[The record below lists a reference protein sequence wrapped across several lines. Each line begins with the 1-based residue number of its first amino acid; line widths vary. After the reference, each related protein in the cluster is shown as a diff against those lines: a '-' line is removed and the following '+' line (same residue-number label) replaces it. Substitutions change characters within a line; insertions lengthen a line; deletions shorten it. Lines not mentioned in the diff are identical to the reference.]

1 MNASTARLPH
11 RALAVALS
19 VLAATTATAL
29 LAKDNQSTTS
39 SAAPVDIANPL
50 VGTASLDNQALLGN
64 APPPGEPTYT
74 GMTTPGASL
83 PQSATEAA
91 PVNINADL
99 GFATGVPVA
108 YDYRRPVMFGFTGGG
123 STYGARGAPMVMP
136 VVGDWTVPPDYAT
149 SYYDKATEKASP
161 GYYTVDLAT
170 FHTKVELTATQW
182 TSLMRFTFPE
192 SHRSNVV
199 VNLRRA
205 GGDVEVVGDRIIRGV
220 ATAGRRDRD
229 ADGPFFVAEF
239 SRPFASFGSFHSD
252 VTHTGEGLGHEDVQ
266 AGRRTVSGDYAGA
279 YVTFDTKGGDQVV
292 VRIAHGH
299 SAQEAEQR
307 LRAQDSDADFDR
319 VHAKA
324 RAKWAELFDRVEVTG
339 GTPKQREL
347 FYSTLYHSFASPR
360 MIARKGEHYT
370 DAEGHDQVADYDHY
384 GPVPFWDTG
393 RNQITLLMLLAPS
406 VVQDIMRSE
415 LDRARERG
423 YMNTSFH
430 GDHAVFLYDGAMQR
444 GIPFDYAAAYDALRK
459 NATDPKGPRGYLAE
473 YVKNGWISDIVPP
486 GNPSPPYAGGKAGVA
501 TTLEYAWDDHALAD
515 MAHRLGKNDDAAIFL
530 RRAANYRN
538 VFDPSVGFF
547 RGRTE
552 DGKWISPFDPA
563 EPYYN
568 FMMKE
573 ASGWSTL
580 WLVPHDVQ
588 GLVNLL
594 GGRDAFNAKLDMFF
608 STPYQ
613 PKGICRDC
621 TGVIG
626 QYVQGNQPDQQ
637 AAYLYAWSGQ
647 PWKTQVLTRRILADL
662 YGSDAT
668 GYGYPGMD
676 DQGSTSSWYV
686 LSAMGFYPVD
696 PSRPEYIIG
705 SPIFDRV
712 RLRLGNGKVFEIVA
726 RNNSARNM
734 YIQSATLDGKPWN
747 KPWFSHADIENGAT
761 LILTMGP
768 EPSKT
773 WGTDPHDAPPSM
785 STGGTAGTAA
795 APTPEQ
801 ATTWSG
807 KKAPLATPWT
817 AEVSP
822 DNALPEYPRPQ
833 LARPSLEHPQWMSLN
848 GLWQYTAADEQT
860 APPFG
865 KSLKDRVLVPYPVE
879 SVLSGVQQHADFMFY
894 RRLVDVPASFT
905 ANGQRV
911 RLNFG
916 AVAQDAT
923 VYVNGSEVARH
934 KGGYTSFGADITKAL
949 RAGGPQEIVVAVHAP
964 VDAVNVMVGKQR
976 LKPDGIFY
984 TAASGIWQSVWLE
997 PVPATSLAQLDFI
1010 PTRSLDAFTVDSK
1023 LHGGNTGATLH
1034 VTAYADGKPAGEAS
1048 GPAGKP
1054 LHLAMAHP
1062 RLWSPNDPFLYT
1074 FKATLAQGDERDEV
1088 TSYAGLRSIAI
1099 AKVGGRN
1106 RIVLNGKP
1114 TFLLATLDQGYWPD
1128 GIYTAPTD
1136 EALRFDI
1143 QKTRDLGF
1151 NTIRKHIKV
1160 EPARWY
1166 YWADRL
1172 GLMVWQDMPSL
1183 PNGHNDK
1190 LSEADKAGFRTDVS
1204 AIVEQLVGTTS
1215 IIGWIPFNEG
1225 WGQWSIPAAAELAKQ
1240 IKQLDP
1246 SRLVNARSGL
1256 NCCDTKGDPHAG
1268 DVYDIHDY
1276 QGPGLPHP
1284 DATRASMDGEHGGL
1298 TLGVPG
1304 HMWPNTAIN
1313 PYGEVKDNAALN
1325 DGYVANTAVL
1335 RDKGSVIGVS
1345 GSVYTQITDVEGEH
1359 NGLYT
1364 YDRKVEKVDE
1374 ARVRAINE
1382 ATIRAGAQP

>member
-1 MNASTARLPH
+1 MMRSPACPRGPFPYGRTLLLLLLAGLAPAGVAADRTAAEPHVTAR
-11 RALAVALS
+11 
-19 VLAATTATAL
+19 AATA
-29 LAKDNQSTTS
+29 
-39 SAAPVDIANPL
+39 SAPSPVDLANPL
-50 VGTASLDNQALLGN
+50 VGTAPLDRQDLIGN
-64 APPPGEPTYT
+64 APPPGEPLYT

-83 PQSATEAA
+83 PESATEAA
-91 PVNINADL
+91 PVNINTDL
-99 GFATGVPVA
+99 GFATGVPLA
-108 YDYRRPVMFGFTGGG
+108 YDYRRPAMIGFTGGG

-136 VVGDWTVPPDYAT
+136 VVGDWTVPPDYTTAA
-149 SYYDKATEKASP
+149 YDKATEKASP
-161 GYYTVDLAT
+161 GYYAVDLAT

-192 SHRSNVV
+192 SHRANVV
-199 VNLRRA
+199 LNLRRD
-205 GGDVEVVGDRIIRGV
+205 GGDVEVVGDRTIRGV
-220 ATAGRRDRD
+220 AKAGRHDHD

-239 SRPFASFGSFHSD
+239 SRPFTVFGSFHAE
-252 VTHTGEGLGHEDVQ
+252 VNHQGEGLGREDVQ

-279 YVTFDTKGGDQVV
+279 YVTFDTKAGDQVV
-292 VRIAHGH
+292 LRIAHGH
-299 SAQEAEQR
+299 SAAEAEQR
-307 LRAQDSDADFDR
+307 LHAQDSDPEFDR

-324 RAKWAELFDRVEVTG
+324 RDIWARLFDRVQVEG
-339 GTPKQREL
+339 GTPKQRML

-370 DAEGHDQVADYDHY
+370 DSTGHDRLAAYDQY

-393 RNQITLLMLLAPS
+393 RNQIALLMLLQPD
-406 VVQDIMRSE
+406 VVKDIMRSE

-430 GDHAVFLYDGAMQR
+430 GDHAVFLYDGAWQR
-444 GIPFDYAAAYDALRK
+444 GIDFDYAAAYEYLRK

-473 YVKNGWISDIVPP
+473 YDTQGWIADTVPE
-486 GNPSPPYAGGKAGVA
+486 GSPSPPYAGGKAGVA

-515 MAHRLGKNDDAAIFL
+515 LARRLGKTDDAAMFE
-530 RRAANYRN
+530 RRAGNYRH
-538 VFDPSVGFF
+538 VFDRSTGFF
-547 RGRTE
+547 RGRTA
-552 DGKWISPFDPA
+552 DGAWITPFDPG

-588 GLVNLL
+588 GLVQLL
-594 GGRDAFNAKLDMFF
+594 GGRDGFNAKLDAFF
-608 STPYQ
+608 ATPYTA
-613 PKGICRDC
+613 KGICRDC
-621 TGVIG
+621 TGLIG

-647 PWKTQVLTRRILADL
+647 PWKTQALARRILSQM

-726 RNNSARNM
+726 RDNTDANP
-734 YIQSATLDGKPWN
+734 YIQSATLNGKPWN
-747 KPWFSHADIENGAT
+747 KPWFSHADIANGAT
-761 LILTMGP
+761 LVLTMGP
-768 EPSKT
+768 KPNT
-773 WGTDPHDAPPSM
+773 AWGSDPGDAPPSM
-785 STGGTAGTAA
+785 SAKAA
-795 APTPEQ
+795 
-801 ATTWSG
+801 TWSG
-807 KKAPLATPWT
+807 KVPPLATPWT

-833 LARPSLEHPQWMSLN
+833 LARPSLEHPQWSNLN
-848 GLWQYTAADEQT
+848 GLWEYAASDVDT
-860 APPFG
+860 PPVFG
-865 KSLKDRVLVPYPVE
+865 QALKDRILVPYPAE
-879 SVLSGVQQHADFMFY
+879 SVLSGVQKHADFMQY
-894 RRLVDVPASFT
+894 RRLVDVPATFT

-911 RLNFG
+911 LLHFG

-923 VYVNGSEVARH
+923 VYVNGTQVARH
-934 KGGYTSFGADITKAL
+934 TGGYTSFSADITAALKA
-949 RAGGPQEIVVAVHAP
+949 RGPQEILVTVHAP
-964 VDAVNVMVGKQR
+964 VDGANVMVGKQR
-976 LKPDGIFY
+976 LKPEGIFY
-984 TAASGIWQSVWLE
+984 TAASGIWQTVWLE
-997 PVPATSLAQLDFI
+997 PAPAVHLAQLDI
-1010 PTRSLDAFTVDSK
+1010 LPATGLDAFTVSATLAGDAA
-1023 LHGGNTGATLH
+1023 GATLH
-1034 VTAYADGKPAGEAS
+1034 VTAYADGAPVGEAS
-1048 GPAGKP
+1048 GPAGTP
-1054 LHLAMAHP
+1054 LRLGIAHP
-1062 RLWSPNDPFLYT
+1062 RPWSPQDPFLYT
-1074 FKATLAQGDERDEV
+1074 FKATLVAGSTRDEA
-1088 TSYAGLRSIAI
+1088 TSYAGLRSIGI
-1099 AKVGGRN
+1099 AKVHGRN
-1106 RIVLNGKP
+1106 RVVLNGKP

-1128 GIYTAPTD
+1128 GIHTAPTD

-1166 YWADRL
+1166 YWADRI
-1172 GLMVWQDMPSL
+1172 GLMVWQDMPAL
-1183 PNGHNDK
+1183 PNGHNDA
-1190 LSEADKAGFRTDVS
+1190 LGEADKAGFRRDVD
-1204 AIVEQLVGTTS
+1204 AIVDQLKGDTS

-1225 WGQWSIPAAAELAKQ
+1225 WGQWSVPSAAELAAQ
-1240 IKQLDP
+1240 IKRRDP
-1246 SRLVNARSGL
+1246 SRLVDARSGA
-1256 NCCDTKGDPHAG
+1256 NCCDTKGDPMAG
-1268 DVYDIHDY
+1268 DMIDIHDY
-1276 QGPGLPHP
+1276 QGPGLPAP

-1304 HMWPNTAIN
+1304 HVWPNTPIN
-1313 PYGEVKDNAALN
+1313 PYGEVKDAAALN

-1335 RDKGSVIGVS
+1335 RDKGPGIGVS
-1345 GSVYTQITDVEGEH
+1345 GAVYTQITDVEGEH
-1359 NGLYT
+1359 NGLFT

-1382 ATIRAGAQP
+1382 ATIRAGSSP